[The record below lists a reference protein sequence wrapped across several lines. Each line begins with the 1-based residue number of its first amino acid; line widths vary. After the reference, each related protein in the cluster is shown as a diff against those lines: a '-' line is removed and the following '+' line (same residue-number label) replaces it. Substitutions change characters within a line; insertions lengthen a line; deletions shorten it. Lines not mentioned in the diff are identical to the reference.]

1 MSAPPGQRGSR
12 VPAAGISWPVTS
24 DQGFHPPRADLLA
37 ALLTVVAGAC
47 GLGQLF
53 LSWSSM
59 VTGVGLQAAGGG
71 ITGWERYQAAR
82 TGAALSTSDTIT
94 AYSVI
99 GAAFAGAALVLLGLF
114 MLTPIDHRP
123 LGVVA
128 LLLSIGSLA
137 GAAWWLLHGHQT
149 FNQSISELFSH
160 AGPGY
165 LFLAAGPIGIL
176 GSAKALSTG

>member
-1 MSAPPGQRGSR
+1 MSAAPGQRSR
-12 VPAAGISWPVTS
+12 GASGVAWPVTS
-24 DQGFHPPRADLLA
+24 DHGFRPPRGDLLA

-59 VTGVGLQAAGGG
+59 VTGVGLQATGGG

-82 TGAALSTSDTIT
+82 TGAALSTSDTVT

-99 GAAFAGAALVLLGLF
+99 GVALAGAALLLLGLCL
-114 MLTPIDHRP
+114 LTPIDHRP

-128 LLLSIGSLA
+128 LLLSIACLA
-137 GAAWWLLHGHQT
+137 GAAWWPLHGYQT
-149 FNQSISELFSH
+149 FNQSVSDLFSH
-160 AGPGY
+160 AGLGWY
-165 LFLAAGPIGIL
+165 LFLAAGPVGIL
-176 GSAKALSTG
+176 GSAKAISTG